1 MLEGTRSPH
10 PIIVEWQGGKQYR
23 GGPPGGPTILMDGDR
38 EAAPSPVDNLVV
50 SLATC
55 SAIDVVEILE
65 KRRTPVSGLTVHV
78 DFSRANT
85 PPRRLTEVVM
95 RFRVATRSEI
105 HHVERAV
112 ELSIEKYC
120 SVASSLAPDIDL
132 SWTVELAPP
141 VESTDTSA

>member
-10 PIIVEWQGGKQYR
+10 PIVVEWEGGKKFR
-23 GGPPGGPTILMDGDR
+23 GGIPGGPTTLMDGAR
-38 EAAPSPVDNLVV
+38 ESAPSPVDSLVV

-65 KRRTPVSGLTVHV
+65 KRRTPVTGLTVHV

-95 RFRVATRSEI
+95 RFEVATRSEI
-105 HHVERAV
+105 QHVERAV

-120 SVASSLAPDIDL
+120 SVASSLAPDTSL
-132 SWTVELAPP
+132 TWSVVLAQPAD
-141 VESTDTSA
+141 STATPA

>member
-10 PIIVEWQGGKQYR
+10 PIVVSWEGGKKYR
-23 GGPPGGPTILMDGDR
+23 GGPPGGPTILVDGDR
-38 EAAPSPVDNLVV
+38 EQAPSPVDSLVV

-65 KRRTPVSGLTVHV
+65 KRRTPVRGLTVRV

-95 RFRVATRSEI
+95 RFSVTTVSEI
-105 HHVERAV
+105 RHVERAV
-112 ELSIEKYC
+112 ELSVEKYC
-120 SVASSLAPDIDL
+120 SVASSLAPDTAL
-132 SWTVELAPP
+132 TWSVEVAQP
-141 VESTDTSA
+141 VEPTTALD

>member
-10 PIIVEWQGGKQYR
+10 PIVVSWEGGKKYR

-38 EAAPSPVDNLVV
+38 ESAPSPVDSLLV

-65 KRRTPVSGLTVHV
+65 KRRTPVRGLNVSV
-78 DFSRANT
+78 EFSRANT

-95 RFRVATRSEI
+95 RFSVTTSSEI
-105 HHVERAV
+105 QHVERAV
-112 ELSIEKYC
+112 DLSIGKYC
-120 SVASSLAPDIDL
+120 SVASSLAPDTSL
-132 SWTVELAPP
+132 TWTVEVAQP
-141 VESTDTSA
+141 VEPSGAVD

>member
-10 PIIVEWQGGKQYR
+10 PMVVEWQGGKKYR

-38 EAAPSPVDNLVV
+38 EVAPSPVDNLVV

-65 KRRTPVSGLTVHV
+65 KRRTPATGLTVHIE
-78 DFSRANT
+78 FSRANT

-95 RFRVATRSEI
+95 RFTVATSSDI
-105 HHVERAV
+105 QHVERAV
-112 ELSIEKYC
+112 SLSIEKYC
-120 SVASSLAPDIDL
+120 SVASSLAPDTAL
-132 SWTVELAPP
+132 SWSVEVAQP
-141 VESTDTSA
+141 VDSTDASA